1 MLTYKN
7 SFGFNIIQK
16 SYVNFVNLIVNS
28 TVNLFIS
35 TGLVLSMQEE
45 LQEVQTDIMIVVM
58 IDFLLVVE
66 VGEVVQEEVVPETS
80 K

>member
-1 MLTYKN
+1 M
-7 SFGFNIIQK
+7 
-16 SYVNFVNLIVNS
+16 
-28 TVNLFIS
+28 
-35 TGLVLSMQEE
+35 LSMQEE

-80 K
+80 MAHPLEQIID